1 MARAFDTV
9 PAPTHGGH
17 GVLLFDDKLL
27 SWLPLQSRV
36 KVEKLDADRAAASTV
51 MRQASNAAQAALQTH
66 SIATSAA
73 RDLMSRRP
81 NHSFA
86 PPEGAPPRVIEAYRA
101 SLAREQRERAE
112 FEARIMP
119 PVDRAKRVLD
129 HATEAHERA
138 TARWQEFAFLENVHG
153 WLARIV
159 HSGTKLVRRPATMGE
174 VTSFPEEVARIR
186 REIIALFDE
195 WRAVEAAPSSPDD
208 YRARAIEEIEDLAA
222 RGALHV
228 NLRDRGPRPLG
239 LAQALTPGALPA
251 DDDGV
256 STSADAG
263 TGDASAALWVW
274 LHKDA
279 LIVRVSA
286 LIDAAPAENAMSY
299 AEREAAFRKI
309 VEKKLAL
316 EFLEEATIC
325 AAANGG
331 MSIPRRPDC
340 DPRAVLE
347 VSEA

>member
-1 MARAFDTV
+1 
-9 PAPTHGGH
+9 
-17 GVLLFDDKLL
+17 VLLFDDRLL

-51 MRQASNAAQAALQTH
+51 MRQASNAAQAALQAH
-66 SIATSAA
+66 GIATSAA
-73 RDLMSRRP
+73 RDLMSQRP
-81 NHSFA
+81 NRSFA
-86 PPEGAPPRVIEAYRA
+86 PPEGAPLRVIEAYRA

-119 PVDRAKRVLD
+119 PVDHAKRVLD

-138 TARWQEFAFLENVHG
+138 TARWQEFAFLGNVHG

-174 VTSFPEEVARIR
+174 VTSFPDEVARIR

-239 LAQALTPGALPA
+239 LAQALTLGAMPA
-251 DDDGV
+251 DDDRV
-256 STSADAG
+256 SM